1 MSTLSDFVPE
11 DAESGV
17 GLALQDERGGYLFFL
32 AGRRHHCPAGELFY
46 TGIGGH
52 READSFPEH
61 L

>member
-17 GLALQDERGGYLFFL
+17 GLALQDERGGYVFFL

-46 TGIGGH
+46 ARIGGH
-52 READSFPEH
+52 WEVDSFPEH